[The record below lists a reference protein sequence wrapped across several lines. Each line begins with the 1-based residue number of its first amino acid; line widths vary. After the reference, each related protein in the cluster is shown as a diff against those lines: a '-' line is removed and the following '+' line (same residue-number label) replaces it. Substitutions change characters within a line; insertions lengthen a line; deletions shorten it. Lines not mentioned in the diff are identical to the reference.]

1 LEKPVGK
8 HVGRWRWL
16 RKVDLVL
23 KKVDLKPKQKLG
35 NARNEWR
42 SGAAS
47 LEWRRAGMGDGEG
60 AIGWWCCGGRKTEKA
75 NWKKAQ
81 TREKRRREEED
92 GSYTSS
98 PKGTHKEAVKH
109 HKGCGEETTRVQRAF
124 LRRKKQKNRKNHLD
138 IH

>member
-1 LEKPVGK
+1 VGK

-47 LEWRRAGMGDGEG
+47 LEWRRAGVGDGEG
-60 AIGWWCCGGRKTEKA
+60 ATGWWCCGGQKTEKA

-81 TREKRRREEED
+81 PTEKRRREEED
-92 GSYTSS
+92 GSYTSPPERHS
-98 PKGTHKEAVKH
+98 QGGSEAPQRMWRRNHKGSESFSWEKEAEK
-109 HKGCGEETTRVQRAF
+109 
-124 LRRKKQKNRKNHLD
+124 
-138 IH
+138 